1 MNKKGFTLVEVLAV
15 VVILSIILSM
25 ATFGVMNIRR
35 NSLQKLVDTK
45 ISNLESSAIIYGQ
58 ENQNELIETCNV
70 DEVNYDFCK
79 LVNVKYLIE
88 NEYYTTNEVN
98 SENKKDLINNV
109 TNKSMLCDEIQ
120 IYKKNNRVYAK
131 VINIKSNDVNY
142 ECDLEL

>member
-131 VINIKSNDVNY
+131 AINIKSNNVNY
-142 ECDLEL
+142 KCDLEL

>member
-25 ATFGVMNIRR
+25 ATFGVVNIRR

-58 ENQNELIETCNV
+58 ENQNELTETCNI
-70 DEVNYDFCK
+70 DEVDYDFCK

-88 NEYYTTNEVN
+88 NEYYTTNEAN

-131 VINIKSNDVNY
+131 AINIKSNDVNY

>member
-58 ENQNELIETCNV
+58 ENQNELTETCNI
-70 DEVNYDFCK
+70 DEIDYDFCK

-88 NEYYTTNEVN
+88 NEYYTTNEAN

-131 VINIKSNDVNY
+131 AINIKSNDVNY

>member
-45 ISNLESSAIIYGQ
+45 ISNLESSAILYGQ
-58 ENQNELIETCNV
+58 ENQDELIEKCNV

-79 LVNVKYLIE
+79 FVNVKYLID
-88 NEYYTTNEVN
+88 NDYYTTNEVN

-131 VINIKSNDVNY
+131 AINIKSNDVNY
-142 ECDLEL
+142 KCDLGF

>member
-131 VINIKSNDVNY
+131 AINIKSNNVNY

>member
-58 ENQNELIETCNV
+58 ENQNELTETCNI
-70 DEVNYDFCK
+70 DEVDYDFCK
-79 LVNVKYLIE
+79 LVNVKDLIE
-88 NEYYTTNEVN
+88 NEYYTTNEAN

-131 VINIKSNDVNY
+131 AINIKSNNVNY

>member
-58 ENQNELIETCNV
+58 ENQNELTETCNI
-70 DEVNYDFCK
+70 DEVDYDFCK

-88 NEYYTTNEVN
+88 NEYYTTNEAN

-131 VINIKSNDVNY
+131 VINIKSNDVNN

>member
-1 MNKKGFTLVEVLAV
+1 MSKKGFTLVEVLAV

-88 NEYYTTNEVN
+88 NEYYATNEVN

-131 VINIKSNDVNY
+131 AINIKSNNVNY
-142 ECDLEL
+142 KCDLEL

>member
-1 MNKKGFTLVEVLAV
+1 MSKKGFTLVEVLAV

-131 VINIKSNDVNY
+131 AINIKSNNVNY

>member
-88 NEYYTTNEVN
+88 NEYYATNEVN

-131 VINIKSNDVNY
+131 AINIKSNNVNY
-142 ECDLEL
+142 KCDLEL

>member
-15 VVILSIILSM
+15 VVILSIILSL
-25 ATFGVMNIRR
+25 ATLGVMNIRR

-131 VINIKSNDVNY
+131 AINIKSNNVNY

>member
-70 DEVNYDFCK
+70 DEVDYDFCK

-88 NEYYTTNEVN
+88 NEYYATNEVN

-131 VINIKSNDVNY
+131 AINIKSNDVNY

>member
-1 MNKKGFTLVEVLAV
+1 MSKKGFTLVEVLAV

-45 ISNLESSAIIYGQ
+45 ISNLESSAILYGQ
-58 ENQNELIETCNV
+58 ENQDELVEKCNV
-70 DEVNYDFCK
+70 DEVSYDFCK
-79 LVNVKYLIE
+79 KVNVKYLID
-88 NEYYTTNEVN
+88 NDYYTTNEVN
-98 SENKKDLINNV
+98 SENMKDLINNV

-131 VINIKSNDVNY
+131 AINIKSNDVNY
-142 ECDLEL
+142 KCDLGF

>member
-58 ENQNELIETCNV
+58 ENQNELTETCNI
-70 DEVNYDFCK
+70 DEVDYDFCK
-79 LVNVKYLIE
+79 LVNVKDLIE
-88 NEYYTTNEVN
+88 NEYYTTNEAN

-131 VINIKSNDVNY
+131 AINIKSNDVNY

>member
-131 VINIKSNDVNY
+131 AINIKSNDVNY

>member
-88 NEYYTTNEVN
+88 NEYYTTNEAN

-131 VINIKSNDVNY
+131 AINIKSNDVNY

>member
-58 ENQNELIETCNV
+58 ENQNELTETCNI
-70 DEVNYDFCK
+70 DEVDYDFCK

-88 NEYYTTNEVN
+88 NEYYTTNEAN

-131 VINIKSNDVNY
+131 AINIKSNDVNY

>member
-58 ENQNELIETCNV
+58 ENIL
-70 DEVNYDFCK
+70 
-79 LVNVKYLIE
+79 YL
-88 NEYYTTNEVN
+88 
-98 SENKKDLINNV
+98 
-109 TNKSMLCDEIQ
+109 
-120 IYKKNNRVYAK
+120 R
-131 VINIKSNDVNY
+131 
-142 ECDLEL
+142 

>member
-35 NSLQKLVDTK
+35 NSIQKLVDTK

-58 ENQNELIETCNV
+58 ENQNELTETCNI
-70 DEVNYDFCK
+70 DEVDYDFCK

-88 NEYYTTNEVN
+88 NEYYTTNEAN

-131 VINIKSNDVNY
+131 AINIKSNDVNY

>member
-98 SENKKDLINNV
+98 SENKKDLVNNV

-131 VINIKSNDVNY
+131 AINIKSNDVNY